1 MKGQFNIKIYKE
13 NEIHQEIEG
22 EKLIPVD
29 TEKALIIG
37 RRKHVKPYTKMLA

>member
-22 EKLIPVD
+22 EKLISID

-37 RRKHVKPYTKMLA
+37 RRKHVRPYTKSLP